1 MKKIGQFIVKRSIFL
16 FGLKICESITMGKLP
31 QEMAVLLANLTALY
45 KEVGKLIS
53 NIRANQK
60 YI

>member
-1 MKKIGQFIVKRSIFL
+1 
-16 FGLKICESITMGKLP
+16 MGKLP